1 MSVRYIFD
9 LFADI
14 RYSWVLRFLPENQCA
29 ERERGR
35 FEFNTMFILYLC
47 TQLGNEFL
55 VTFYTPRN
63 SNAGASFFPKQ
74 NKVHTGKNHDQ
85 YIHTLYSSVLLPQA
99 VALYSVKIRGGL
111 TI

>member
-29 ERERGR
+29 ERERGH
-35 FEFNTMFILYLC
+35 FEFSTMFILYLC

-63 SNAGASFFPKQ
+63 SNASEMGIES
-74 NKVHTGKNHDQ
+74 N
-85 YIHTLYSSVLLPQA
+85 Y
-99 VALYSVKIRGGL
+99 R
-111 TI
+111 

>member
-29 ERERGR
+29 ERERGH
-35 FEFNTMFILYLC
+35 FEFSTMFILYLC

-63 SNAGASFFPKQ
+63 SNASVMRILVLAT
-74 NKVHTGKNHDQ
+74 KVITYVRCIQFHFAFGIDIYLVGKMCNPH
-85 YIHTLYSSVLLPQA
+85 P
-99 VALYSVKIRGGL
+99 R
-111 TI
+111 

>member
-29 ERERGR
+29 ERERGH
-35 FEFNTMFILYLC
+35 FEFSTMFILYLC

-63 SNAGASFFPKQ
+63 SNASEVSISKYKFSIS
-74 NKVHTGKNHDQ
+74 KVTTDSLTGIRND
-85 YIHTLYSSVLLPQA
+85 A
-99 VALYSVKIRGGL
+99 V
-111 TI
+111 

>member
-29 ERERGR
+29 ERERGH
-35 FEFNTMFILYLC
+35 FEFSTMFILYLC

-63 SNAGASFFPKQ
+63 SNASEQ
-74 NKVHTGKNHDQ
+74 
-85 YIHTLYSSVLLPQA
+85 LSV
-99 VALYSVKIRGGL
+99 SVNCIMWLAQMLGSL
-111 TI
+111 SLS

>member
-29 ERERGR
+29 ERERGH
-35 FEFNTMFILYLC
+35 FEFSTMFILYLC

-63 SNAGASFFPKQ
+63 SNASGS
-74 NKVHTGKNHDQ
+74 GK
-85 YIHTLYSSVLLPQA
+85 A
-99 VALYSVKIRGGL
+99 VFEDPL
-111 TI
+111 TFAEEVV